1 MVRFPSL
8 HERGLIG
15 QVHFVDGK
23 SRSNR
28 PESPQQYR
36 QVPRLSVVP
45 LPLSLSLYL
54 ALSISLSLSRYLY
67 VFLCLFQ
74 HQLLDSCPGLRCR
87 RALGVP
93 MRHER

>member
-8 HERGLIG
+8 YERGLL
-15 QVHFVDGK
+15 GK
-23 SRSNR
+23 SILSM
-28 PESPQQYR
+28 ESRDPT
-36 QVPRLSVVP
+36 VLSPTNNIDKCFVS
-45 LPLSLSLYL
+45 LSFLYLSRSLYL